1 MNHYDVI
8 LFDLDGT
15 ISDPKVGIVTSI
27 QYALNKMGITE
38 SDTKKLELFIGPPLK
53 DSFAAY
59 YGFKDEKNNQA
70 IQYYREYFA
79 KQGLF
84 ENELYSGFQD
94 LLEDLKQQGKKVFVA
109 TSKPTVFATRILE
122 YFRIDHYFAGV
133 VGSELDGTRSLK
145 AEIIEYIINKYEL
158 NQDSMVMIGDRKY
171 DIVGAKENH
180 VASIA
185 VTYGY
190 GTLEELTAASPSY
203 IVHSVKGLHALLTT

>member
-1 MNHYDVI
+1 MNHYNVI

-15 ISDPKVGIVTSI
+15 ISNPKVGIVTSI

-84 ENELYSGFQD
+84 ENELYSGFLD

-122 YFRIDHYFAGV
+122 YFRIDHYFDGV
-133 VGSELDGTRSLK
+133 VGSELDGTRTSK
-145 AEIIEYIINKYEL
+145 AEIIEYIINKYDL

-180 VASIA
+180 IASIA

-203 IVHSVKGLHALLTT
+203 IVHSVKELHALLTT